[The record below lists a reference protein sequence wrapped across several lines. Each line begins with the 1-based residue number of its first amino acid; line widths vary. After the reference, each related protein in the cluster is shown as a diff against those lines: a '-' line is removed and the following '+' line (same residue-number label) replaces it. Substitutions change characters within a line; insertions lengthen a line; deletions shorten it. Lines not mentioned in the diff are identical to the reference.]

1 MNLHL
6 LSQGCCKWLSRP
18 KAQGGAEVGRQ
29 GRKRTPLATIQCCS
43 EPDEARGHQVAES
56 LAPVR
61 EAALSC

>member
-1 MNLHL
+1 MAESAQDPTWTGSPELAGKGANAL
-6 LSQGCCKWLSRP
+6 LWS
-18 KAQGGAEVGRQ
+18 
-29 GRKRTPLATIQCCS
+29 TIQCCG

>member
-6 LSQGCCKWLSRP
+6 LQMAES
-18 KAQGGAEVGRQ
+18 AQGPRRTASPKLAGKGANA
-29 GRKRTPLATIQCCS
+29 LLWSTIQCRS